1 MPHRPKACAAEARV
15 FSTMRDDTIR
25 AELENKYLGTLC
37 MDVRKLETSWKDIER
52 NRDINAD
59 HIKNLKNEFR
69 TGVRRFDVD
78 TQIKATLSAK
88 DFDLALQAYIA
99 ELPELADISDVR
111 SLLRQRQG
119 GDSNFFIH
127 LEKWPERLALPIL
140 QAGQHRRAALLEL
153 LTEQKEAAAAKAID
167 HKGKTIKKPQ
177 ADAYLWAINLYNKA
191 MSSEVLTALRSNC
204 KDVARINTDREHM
217 LSLIKEWEK
226 KPIDRRKELLKNYK
240 EFKNWARPIIGVS
253 LNYAARAIAPLRN
266 NIWLQ
271 RLREYLRTA
280 YGRSHWNYT
289 LGEMIINAKLDQIW
303 ITEFEKFFSF
313 TKTIFTDE
321 WSGVVSAE
329 DWRLITEHYHG
340 ASNHALRMLFFPSRA
355 DYENNRLKP
364 SLDRR

>member
-25 AELENKYLGTLC
+25 AELENKYLGIL
-37 MDVRKLETSWKDIER
+37 S
-52 NRDINAD
+52 
-59 HIKNLKNEFR
+59 
-69 TGVRRFDVD
+69 
-78 TQIKATLSAK
+78 TLSAK

-127 LEKWPERLALPIL
+127 LEKWPERLALLIL

-280 YGRSHWNYT
+280 YGRSH
-289 LGEMIINAKLDQIW
+289 
-303 ITEFEKFFSF
+303 
-313 TKTIFTDE
+313 
-321 WSGVVSAE
+321 
-329 DWRLITEHYHG
+329 
-340 ASNHALRMLFFPSRA
+340 
-355 DYENNRLKP
+355 
-364 SLDRR
+364 